1 MLTTPVP
8 NPDETLANRAFD
20 ALLWALSRPG
30 LPRDLPTAGETAIIA
45 ALIDR
50 ECRVFSADP
59 ALIPLLAETGAEIAD
74 LPQADHVFLGAL
86 GSLAPLS
93 QLGLGSDLYP
103 DDGATAVIRVNLG
116 SGDRLR
122 LTGPGVDGA
131 LDLQIGGLPG
141 GFWQARRER
150 IRYPMGFDLI
160 LIDGTRVVGIPR
172 STSVEVL

>member
-30 LPRDLPTAGETAIIA
+30 LPRDLPEPGEAAIIA

-50 ECRVFSADP
+50 ECRVFSSDP
-59 ALIPLLAETGAEIAD
+59 ALIPALAETGAEIAD
-74 LPQADHVFLGAL
+74 LPQADHVFLGTL
-86 GSLAPLS
+86 SSLAPLS

-103 DDGATAVIRVNLG
+103 DDGATAVIRVAHG
-116 SGDRLR
+116 CGDRLR
-122 LTGPGVDGA
+122 LTGPGVDGV

-160 LIDGTRVVGIPR
+160 LIDGARTVGIPR
-172 STSVEVL
+172 STLVEVL